1 MTALTSKLSNN
12 KISSKSHAIIAGSS
26 LLIMTV
32 VAIFS
37 YGFVFNSLVSKT
49 SALDTIENI
58 RISPDLFFYGII
70 GWFVIIITDIAVS
83 LSLFG
88 YFKSSDSK
96 LSAAAGLIRLVYTA
110 ILSVAVYY
118 LYQSGSAIINT
129 DITISTLSS
138 SEALKM
144 TAGISKFQSIWS
156 FGLIVFGFH
165 LMILALASYKK
176 INFPKVLSLLIL
188 LAGFS
193 YTLVHFMHTFL
204 PMLNSYTLLVEVVL
218 SIPMTLAELSL
229 AIWLIT
235 KGRKVSN

>member
-1 MTALTSKLSNN
+1 MTTLTSKLSNN
-12 KISSKSHAIIAGSS
+12 RISTKSHAIIAGSS

-37 YGFVFNSLVSKT
+37 YGFVLNSLLSKT
-49 SALDTIENI
+49 SALETIENI
-58 RISPDLFFYGII
+58 RISPSLFFYGII
-70 GWFVIIITDIAVS
+70 GWIVIIITDIAVS

-96 LSAAAGLIRLVYTA
+96 LSATAGLIRLVYTA

-129 DITISTLSS
+129 DITISILSS

-165 LMILALASYKK
+165 LMILALASFKNV
-176 INFPKVLSLLIL
+176 NFPKLISILLLI
-188 LAGFS
+188 AGLS
-193 YTLVHFMHTFL
+193 YTLIHFMHTFL
-204 PMLNSYTLLVEVVL
+204 PMLNSYTSLAEVVL

-229 AIWLIT
+229 AIWLLV